1 MLNGLSTAWSW
12 NPISLLLILGVC
24 LLYFMGQRDLKRR
37 DPTSKL
43 PERRQLI
50 WFSLAIFCL
59 VVVMLTPIDTI
70 ARTQMFLVHMAQL
83 VLISTLAVPFLL
95 LGSPH
100 EIVTPL
106 LEKPGLKQIIVSL
119 TNPIV
124 ASIIFNL
131 TFLAWHLP
139 WLFSLTQQHQWLYQI
154 ELLTIFLASLINWW
168 PLVGPVEDVRGLSY
182 PIKMLYAFLDG
193 LPLEIFAFILVYSG
207 VVLFPLYHVPPILS
221 INPYGDQTA
230 GGALLMIP
238 GLIDL
243 IVMTPLF
250 FRWIAQIDKQ
260 ALIDDER
267 RANEAAAREAE
278 EGPALGYVYVDEDE
292 DESEDAEVHGVG
304 KGIATD

>member
-1 MLNGLSTAWSW
+1 MLNGLSFSWSW
-12 NPISLLLILGVC
+12 NPLSLLVILGIC
-24 LLYFMGQRDLKRR
+24 LLYFLGIRALKRR
-37 DPTSKL
+37 DPATKQ
-43 PERRQLI
+43 PERRKLVS
-50 WFSLAIFCL
+50 FGLAILCL
-59 VVVMLTPIDTI
+59 VVVMLTPVDTI
-70 ARTQMFLVHMAQL
+70 ARTQMFVVHMAQL
-83 VLISTLAVPFLL
+83 VLISTLAVPLLL

-106 LEKPGLKQIIVSL
+106 LEKPGLKRVIVSL
-119 TNPIV
+119 TNPVV

-139 WLFSLTQQHQWLYQI
+139 WLFGLAQQHQWLYQV
-154 ELLTIFLASLINWW
+154 ELLVILLVSLVNWW

-207 VVLFPLYHVPPILS
+207 VMLYPLFRVPPVLGIS
-221 INPYGDQTA
+221 PYGDQTA

-250 FRWIAQIDKQ
+250 FRWIAQIDRQ

-267 RANEAAAREAE
+267 RANEAAART
-278 EGPALGYVYVDEDE
+278 
-292 DESEDAEVHGVG
+292 SEDAEYEYVYEDDEDDEEEEVQGVRNRLT
-304 KGIATD
+304 TD